1 MGRGSYIA
9 SDWAK
14 LKSSKGLVKN
24 QNVEGI
30 FLNKKSEVIYDS
42 RNVKVRESR
51 DSDDSPRSMPII
63 IGFDVTG
70 SMGYLAKEL
79 AVNAVNKTVSTLLGE
94 KLVQNP
100 QIMCSA
106 IGDCKCDVTPLQVT
120 QFEADIRIIRQLC
133 QLHLEGGGGG
143 NGAES
148 YNLLWYFAAHH
159 TVHDNF
165 EKRGEKGVLFTIGDD
180 SCHSEL
186 TASEIGRVFADT
198 VPYNLSNRE
207 LLTEVQK
214 KYHVVHIHI
223 EKDNARD
230 KEVFEKWHKLM
241 PGYCTVINAK
251 EISLLADLITA
262 IITVLSGKNV
272 NQVLR
277 GIDQQSAEKIA
288 RSMAMIE
295 TKQKI
300 KKTISF

>member
-1 MGRGSYIA
+1 MGRGSYTA
-9 SDWAK
+9 GDWAK
-14 LKSSKGLVKN
+14 LRSSKGLVKN

-30 FLNKKSEVIYDS
+30 FLNKKSESVYDS
-42 RNVKVRESR
+42 QNVKMRESR
-51 DSDDSPRSMPII
+51 DSEDSPKSTPII

-79 AVNAVNKTVSTLLGE
+79 AVNAVNKTVLTLLGE
-94 KLVQNP
+94 KLVLNP

-120 QFEADIRIIRQLC
+120 QFESDIRIIQQLC
-133 QLHLEGGGGG
+133 RLHLEGGGGG

-148 YNLLWYFAAHH
+148 YNLLWYFASHH

-165 EKRGEKGVLFTIGDD
+165 EKRGEKGFLFTIGDD
-180 SCHSEL
+180 SCHAEL
-186 TASEIGRVFADT
+186 AVQEIQRVFTDT

-223 EKDNARD
+223 EKNNVRD
-230 KEVFEKWHKLM
+230 KEIFEEWHKLL
-241 PGYCTVINAK
+241 PGCSTMINAK
-251 EISLLADLITA
+251 EIEYLADLITA
-262 IITVLSGKNV
+262 IVTVLSGKNV

-277 GIDQQSAEKIA
+277 NMDQKSAEIIA
-288 RSMAMIE
+288 RSVAMIE
-295 TKQKI
+295 GKQII